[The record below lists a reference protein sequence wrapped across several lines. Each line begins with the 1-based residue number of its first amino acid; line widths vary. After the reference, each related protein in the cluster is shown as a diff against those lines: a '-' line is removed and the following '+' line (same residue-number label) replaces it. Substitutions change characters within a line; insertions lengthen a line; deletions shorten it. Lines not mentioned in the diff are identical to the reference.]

1 MTINITD
8 VSIDNKLLFCMKI
21 QFLAKYHYDEE
32 ANDNY
37 DIED

>member
-8 VSIDNKLLFCMKI
+8 GLIENKLLFCMKI
-21 QFLAKYHYDEE
+21 QFLVKYHYGGETD
-32 ANDNY
+32 DNY